1 MRIMFQMR
9 RDIVRP
15 EPRYLHCR
23 RIKTYTVDSLPSSGY
38 VSPMARRQLTRARI
52 VAAAVELADR
62 EGLGAVTLR
71 GLASRLRVH
80 VTSLYNHVRDK
91 EDVLDGIVESLIAEA
106 NLPTGNIAWDKWIR
120 QFAAAIRAVAHRHPG
135 AFTAFHHRQVHGPRV
150 AESTE
155 AALAAFLAA
164 GFSLTEA
171 CGAIKSASIA
181 VLGLVLDD
189 LANLQSP
196 GLRTDLSDS
205 PPERFPLFH
214 EAKAIATKVDASSYL
229 IDTLVKGFASNLRK
243 SRPQQR
249 PAGTRLRVRK

>member
-1 MRIMFQMR
+1 M
-9 RDIVRP
+9 
-15 EPRYLHCR
+15 
-23 RIKTYTVDSLPSSGY
+23 G
-38 VSPMARRQLTRARI
+38 RRQLTRARI

-71 GLASRLRVH
+71 GLAARLRVH

-106 NLPTGNIAWDKWIR
+106 NLPTGKIAWDNWIR

-135 AFTAFHHRQVHGPRV
+135 AFTAFHHRAVHGPRA

-171 CGAIKSASIA
+171 CGAIKSASLA

-189 LANLQSP
+189 LANLRTSA
-196 GLRTDLSDS
+196 LRTDLSDLA
-205 PPERFPLFH
+205 PERFPLFH
-214 EAKAIATKVDASSYL
+214 EAHAIATKVDASSYL
-229 IDTLVKGFASNLRK
+229 IDALVKGFASNLRESK
-243 SRPQQR
+243 YRQR
-249 PAGTRLRVRK
+249 PAGSQRMGSSKAALPTGRT